1 MNAVESLGPDYP
13 IVQIR
18 DPKIIIDNLSDLSL
32 LSSINRSV
40 ILKPQAI
47 ISLYASPVNLGD
59 GDIVSLVNV
68 YCFPDDTIYIV
79 IDTTIP
85 LSSEIE
91 DKTQSIPTLRLS
103 TVSEEDFSLRMATSH
118 QSSSASSKNV
128 RHLNIKLSIIV
139 IY

>member
-1 MNAVESLGPDYP
+1 MNAVESLGPDHP

-18 DPKIIIDNLSDLSL
+18 DPKIIIDNLNDLSL
-32 LSSINRSV
+32 LSSVNRSV

-47 ISLYASPVNLGD
+47 VSLYASPVNLGE
-59 GDIVSLVNV
+59 GDIVGVANV

-91 DKTQSIPTLRLS
+91 DKTQPIPTLRLS
-103 TVSEEDFSLRMATSH
+103 TVNEEDFSLRMATSY
-118 QSSSASSKNV
+118 QNSSTSSKNV
-128 RHLNIKLSIIV
+128 RHLNIKL
-139 IY
+139 